1 METSEEKLDRLRK
14 ERELEIL
21 KKKYKDEEFY
31 LDEKGGLSRYGWGE
45 NILYVGMIV
54 RVKKPDNTFRKGE
67 IEYIKTENGFPK
79 IGVVCG
85 KKWGEVF
92 EDKRIE
98 DFIAWENLE
107 VPERL
112 KKMDTVRL
120 LTEFRKR
127 KRYLRNTDE
136 ELVFKKELYLREHI
150 GQTNAPMQKKIRQN
164 KAKTKNDKRH

>member
-31 LDEKGGLSRYGWGE
+31 LDEKG
-45 NILYVGMIV
+45 
-54 RVKKPDNTFRKGE
+54 E

-85 KKWGEVF
+85 KNKVKFEKKWGEVF